1 LVGLLPPLP
10 LPVLLPVHLQLSQH
24 GGGAAWEPLPSAPG
38 PPCPPPPAAVAQP
51 QQHRRAEAAGR
62 PARRG
67 VDSETALGRPERGCQ
82 REAPSS
88 SLSPRWTRVQG
99 WPLWLRL
106 HQSRSQAETQ
116 SVPTQTH
123 RGCLGQ
129 QQQQQQAEHLPRPP
143 RGQALPTV
151 PASCPCSHVAY
162 PRTGLEAQ
170 AQASADQL
178 QALPGSRPHASPAE
192 LRPLAPW
199 QRQGEWRVVPV
210 ALPLREGA

>member
-1 LVGLLPPLP
+1 MGLLPPLP
-10 LPVLLPVHLQLSQH
+10 LHLPQH
-24 GGGAAWEPLPSAPG
+24 QPGGVPAWEPLPSAPG
-38 PPCPPPPAAVAQP
+38 PSCPPPPAAVAQP
-51 QQHRRAEAAGR
+51 QHHRRAEAAER

-67 VDSETALGRPERGCQ
+67 VDSETALGRPERERQ
-82 REAPSS
+82 REAPTS

-99 WPLWLRL
+99 WRLWLRL
-106 HQSRSQAETQ
+106 LQSRSQAETQ

-123 RGCLGQ
+123 RGCQ
-129 QQQQQQAEHLPRPP
+129 DQQQQQQAEHLPRPP
-143 RGQALPTV
+143 RGQALPTM

-162 PRTGLEAQ
+162 SRTGLEAQ

-192 LRPLAPW
+192 LRPLAPS

-210 ALPLREGA
+210 ALPPCEGA